1 MTLVDGRQWFQQ
13 YLDRYRDD
21 PDYVLEGIVLDLT
34 DRIAL
39 AMQEQGVSRAE
50 LAERLGVS
58 RAYITKL
65 LGGNTNM
72 TLRTL
77 VRLALAL
84 GMVPEVS
91 LVPLG
96 ADEGDQEADAEPVE
110 QVKAGS

>member
-21 PDYVLEGIVLDLT
+21 PEYVLEGVVLDLT
-34 DRIAL
+34 DQIAV

-58 RAYITKL
+58 RAYITKV
-65 LGGNTNM
+65 LGGSTNM

-84 GMVPEVS
+84 GLVPEVS
-91 LVPLG
+91 LVPLE
-96 ADEGDQEADAEPVE
+96 ADEGAPEAEPAE
-110 QVKAGS
+110 RVKVGS